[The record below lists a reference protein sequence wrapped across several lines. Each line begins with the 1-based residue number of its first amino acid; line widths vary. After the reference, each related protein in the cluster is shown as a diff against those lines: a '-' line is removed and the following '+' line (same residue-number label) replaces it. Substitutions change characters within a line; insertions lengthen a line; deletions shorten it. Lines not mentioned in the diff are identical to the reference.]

1 MKMRCLK
8 ERQANFLQGGRG
20 VGGIVHDQV
29 VIGLL

>member
-8 ERQANFLQGGRG
+8 ERQANFLQGGG
-20 VGGIVHDQV
+20 EGGNVHEQI